1 MIINDIKAQYK
12 KGGIFPHKYEIL
24 ITPPDNLFDTNF
36 TKKLRILAKSASIP
50 KKEVKTK
57 TITYKGRPVVL
68 RSQLDFG
75 ETCSVSVYEDSEMNV
90 RKTLDKWIDLSD
102 SLEDKSIEDYYQG
115 SITIYQLDNKNNR
128 IYGVEF
134 KEVFLTS
141 ISEIKYSA
149 ERSDI
154 LTYDLTFGYST
165 WNTIKL

>member
-1 MIINDIKAQYK
+1 MIIDDIKAQYK

-154 LTYDLTFGYST
+154 ITYDLTFGYST
-165 WNTIKL
+165 WNTIEI

>member
-12 KGGIFPHKYEIL
+12 KGGIFSHKYEIL

>member
-1 MIINDIKAQYK
+1 MIIDDIKAQYK

-165 WNTIKL
+165 WNTVEV

>member
-1 MIINDIKAQYK
+1 MIIDDIKAQYK

-90 RKTLDKWIDLSD
+90 RKTLDKWMDLSD
-102 SLEDKSIEDYYQG
+102 SLEDKSIEDYYRLIAPKG
-115 SITIYQLDNKNNR
+115 FDINLYTDDVSMILDELYDNLEKIINR
-128 IYGVEF
+128 
-134 KEVFLTS
+134 
-141 ISEIKYSA
+141 YSN
-149 ERSDI
+149 
-154 LTYDLTFGYST
+154 G
-165 WNTIKL
+165 

>member
-165 WNTIKL
+165 WNTIEV